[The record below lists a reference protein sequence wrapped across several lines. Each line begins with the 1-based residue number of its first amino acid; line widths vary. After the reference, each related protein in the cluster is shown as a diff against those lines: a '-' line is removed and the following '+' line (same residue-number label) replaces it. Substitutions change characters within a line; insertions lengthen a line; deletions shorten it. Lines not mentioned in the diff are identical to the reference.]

1 MDFCQFTVN
10 NVKKSKGLTIF
21 SRQIIT
27 FKKNKTIV
35 TPLPPQPTPHS

>member
-21 SRQIIT
+21 SRQITT
-27 FKKNKTIV
+27 FKKKIK
-35 TPLPPQPTPHS
+35 P